1 MARRVNINLKGLKAE
16 IERKG
21 FPQLK
26 AKTEPLIRKSLA
38 QETQKMLAAFDQHPV
53 TEEIEGGESA
63 QTTRTGTLSAADSA
77 LSSEIRRKLGEYEGL
92 SQHAFG
98 IRTRAGRVTLTGTV
112 GSYQLRD
119 QAISIVRDTD
129 GVRAVDSRIIV
140 NTNQ

>member
-1 MARRVNINLKGLKAE
+1 MRTILFL
-16 IERKG
+16 
-21 FPQLK
+21 
-26 AKTEPLIRKSLA
+26 T
-38 QETQKMLAAFDQHPV
+38 TMLLVSGCASMLLGN
-53 TEEIEGGESA
+53 TSGGESA
-63 QTTRTGTLSAADSA
+63 QTTRTGSLSAADSA

>member
-1 MARRVNINLKGLKAE
+1 MRTLCSYRSFQYNGAFARLRRFTMRTILL
-16 IERKG
+16 
-21 FPQLK
+21 L
-26 AKTEPLIRKSLA
+26 T
-38 QETQKMLAAFDQHPV
+38 TMLLVSGCASMLLGN
-53 TEEIEGGESA
+53 TSGGESA
-63 QTTRTGTLSAADSA
+63 QTTRTGSLSAADSA